1 METAERSIVIGP
13 ERNGDIVFTAR
24 LAELSG
30 DLTREEI
37 GGGEALVF
45 HASGD
50 KASWEFR
57 VEKPGY
63 FKAELMY
70 SLKDGTEDV
79 ELELVIGERVK
90 RCSLRSSGSLDRFHS
105 DTVTIAVPQ
114 SGNQRLIVRA
124 PKTATDGLGLK
135 EIRFMPISAK
145 LTTGGH

>member
-1 METAERSIVIGP
+1 
-13 ERNGDIVFTAR
+13 
-24 LAELSG
+24 
-30 DLTREEI
+30 
-37 GGGEALVF
+37 
-45 HASGD
+45 
-50 KASWEFR
+50 
-57 VEKPGY
+57 
-63 FKAELMY
+63 MY